1 MNINQTAFSQVATTL
16 ARHFD
21 SIYYIEI
28 ESGNYCEFMPAK
40 LLKGLNI
47 PKQGDDFFAF
57 ARKNAP
63 RVVHPDD
70 LELVLK
76 IHDKKEIL
84 RLLSDSYS
92 YTVGCRLIING
103 KIVHVRHIDIMCE
116 DKKHFLFCMENVD
129 AEIKEAEKQKE
140 NLRYAEHMAR
150 LDDLTGVKNQKAFT
164 EETRIIN
171 VKIKSNMEVPDFAV
185 VMCDVNDLKRINDTR
200 GHSFGDEAIQRT
212 CHMICEIYKHS
223 PVFRIGGDEFVV
235 ILTGSDFDLKDSLIE
250 KLKKESMANK
260 RSRSGPSVACGMA
273 VFDPGSDSEFSDVF
287 ERADALMYENKKEL
301 KTGYAVEGYNQ
312 MKIIDEPISD
322 ERKRLLDAMFGA
334 LLTVAGGGYVYLNDM
349 KYDYSRW
356 ALSLIDDFGLKSEYM
371 YHADSIWLDYVH
383 PDDIEVY
390 KDAVEAV
397 LRGNAE
403 LRPIYYRA
411 RNAKGEYVLLTTR
424 GFVLSDKEGK
434 PEYFGGIIIPQ

>member
-1 MNINQTAFSQVATTL
+1 MNIDQKALSQVATTL

-28 ESGNYCEFMPAK
+28 ETGNYCEFMPAK

-47 PKQGDDFFAF
+47 PKQGKDFFAF
-57 ARKNAP
+57 AGNNAP

-76 IHDKKEIL
+76 IHDKETIL
-84 RLLSDSYS
+84 KILSENHT

-103 KIVHVRHIDIMCE
+103 KIVHVRHINIMCE

-140 NLRYAEHMAR
+140 DLRNAEHMAR
-150 LDDLTGVKNQKAFT
+150 LDELTGVKNHNAFV
-164 EETRIIN
+164 EETRTIN
-171 VKIKSNMEVPDFAV
+171 EKISSGVKMPDFAV
-185 VMCDVNDLKRINDTR
+185 VMCDINDLKRINDTR

-212 CHMICEIYKHS
+212 SHMICEIYKHS

-235 ILTGSDFDLKDSLIE
+235 ILTGSDFRRKEALIE
-250 KLKKESMANK
+250 KLKKESVANK
-260 RSRSGPSVACGMA
+260 RSRSGPYVACGMA
-273 VFDPGSDSEFSDVF
+273 VYDPGSDSEFSEVF
-287 ERADALMYENKKEL
+287 ERADALMYQNKKEL
-301 KTGYAVEGYNQ
+301 KTGDAVEGFNQ
-312 MKIIDEPISD
+312 METIDEPIPD

-334 LLTVAGGGYVYLNDM
+334 LLTVSGGGYVYLNDM

-356 ALSLIDDFGLKSEYM
+356 ALSLINDFGLKSEYM

-383 PDDIEVY
+383 PDDTEVY

-397 LRGNAE
+397 LRGDAE
-403 LRPIYYRA
+403 LRLIYYRA
-411 RNAKGEYVLLTTR
+411 KNAKGEYVLLTTR
-424 GFVLSDKEGK
+424 GFVLSDKDGN